1 MEEQKSGLNIKII
14 TGILAVLL
22 VATAGFAYKFYSDG
36 EEVKTELTNEKIAL
50 NKEKDVV
57 LADLQEMVDRYDGVI
72 ADNDLKDTELNDARD
87 KIESLM
93 NDIRSKKATI
103 ASLSRFRTEV
113 LKLREERNF
122 LFAQNDSLRI
132 DNGLLVRRVDST
144 NYALVKQK
152 GIKDSLFM
160 ENDKLAKR
168 IKKGSALNVD
178 GLKAVG
184 VIQRS
189 SGKLVENSKARRVD
203 KIRVCYT
210 IPTNK
215 LTGKGNKKLFVQVL
229 DPSGVVL
236 GANKEYRF
244 SKGKR
249 LTYST
254 ISKFHYDKTE
264 LDVCENIDPS
274 EDKFEPGDYKVSIYD
289 KTQLLTE
296 TVVNLK

>member
-50 NKEKDVV
+50 SKEKDVV

-72 ADNDLKDTELNDARD
+72 EDNDLKDTELNDARD
-87 KIESLM
+87 KIKSLM

-210 IPTNK
+210 TVSYTHLTLPTICS
-215 LTGKGNKKLFVQVL
+215 V
-229 DPSGVVL
+229 
-236 GANKEYRF
+236 
-244 SKGKR
+244 
-249 LTYST
+249 
-254 ISKFHYDKTE
+254 
-264 LDVCENIDPS
+264 
-274 EDKFEPGDYKVSIYD
+274 
-289 KTQLLTE
+289 
-296 TVVNLK
+296 